1 MAAAPAQGASW
12 VSNTAMALHGGSDA
26 LGEAGD
32 TMREVLANGGSIE
45 EARSAAN
52 KVAVANLLYNAIAE
66 PLAGPFSGWGE
77 AIPGLRGH
85 LMRGAVRGG
94 EEMIQET
101 LQDMWS
107 AAAQKR
113 REDEQPVTY
122 GDVFGNFLAEGKNL
136 PAYLQESGA
145 PAFLSSFLMGAGMP
159 HVAAKDTQQLQQTT
173 KEPSFTPEQRGDLLR
188 WAHGETG
195 RMAEEAQFDEDGT
208 LENPLSE
215 ADLARY
221 QEIRDAMKR
230 RDYAALSVMRG
241 EAEVQSNLL

>member
-1 MAAAPAQGASW
+1 M
-12 VSNTAMALHGGSDA
+12 
-26 LGEAGD
+26 
-32 TMREVLANGGSIE
+32 LANGGSIE

-188 WAHGETG
+188 WAHDET
-195 RMAEEAQFDEDGT
+195 RHMAEETQFAEDGT
-208 LENPLSE
+208 PENPLSE

-241 EAEVQSNLL
+241 EAEAQPNLSQSVPLRRGWNVAMQPLQRLTLQLMRRQRDRKSVV